1 MTIEEQQVQIDV
13 LRKELYRYADRMV
26 LLEKWVD
33 TFSSPL
39 YKRLWFFLRGY
50 RWRTL
55 GRWRG
60 SDLSQW
66 PPATEGWWRS

>member
-1 MTIEEQQVQIDV
+1 MTLEDLQTQIDT
-13 LRKELYRYADRMV
+13 LREDYFNTCNRVHR
-26 LLEKWVD
+26 LEEWVD

-39 YKRLWFFLRGY
+39 YKRVVFWLRGW

-60 SDLSQW
+60 ADRSQW
-66 PPATEGWWRS
+66 PGPAEKWWR